1 MKIGIYGGSFN
12 PPHKTHV
19 EIAKRLLS
27 AGVVD
32 EIRIVPTN
40 NDYAKQGLV
49 DIEKRTE
56 MLKMC
61 FAGISRVKITPCK
74 ESYTVDVLNFFQSKN
89 PDDKFF
95 FIMGSDNLKQF
106 KTWKN
111 WEEILKNYKL
121 IVILRDGDSAPELQS
136 HFRGTEIIF
145 IDAINDFSSSEVRSK
160 LVRGIKPY
168 EISEKTYDFV
178 TKSGIYI
185 KK

>member
-27 AGVVD
+27 LGVVD

-40 NDYAKQGLV
+40 SDYDKPDLV
-49 DIEKRTE
+49 SVEKRVE
-56 MLKMC
+56 MLKLC
-61 FAGISRVKITPCK
+61 FSRVAHVKITPCS

-89 PDDKFF
+89 PDDKFY

-111 WEEILKNYKL
+111 WEEVLEKYKL
-121 IVILRDGDSAPELQS
+121 IVVLRGDDNASELQQLFS
-136 HFRGTEIIF
+136 GVNIIF
-145 IDAINDFSSSEVRSK
+145 IDAINDFSSSEARKK
-160 LVRGIKPY
+160 LERGLKPQ
-168 EISEKTYDFV
+168 ELSTETYDFV
-178 TKSGIYI
+178 KKSGIYV